1 MTAHNHDKYINI
13 AEFNTLAA
21 SVFGARLAQANFL
34 TKTDFD
40 SKLSSLNRKSTSNK
54 SKHLL
59 VENESKKL
67 KTFGSSYFICKSHFK
82 EDGTQNYLVFQPIYR
97 YFKRIAGVGNG
108 KYIYYWESKGLSDE
122 RINYIRTLNYSI
134 TQSSD
139 YYGTKSRVEFNGL
152 KQDSLT
158 FNHKRVVNIYIVYE
172 ISKSI
177 IIVITPHLKIVYL
190 DTKNADIE
198 RYGYSGY

>member
-1 MTAHNHDKYINI
+1 M
-13 AEFNTLAA
+13 
-21 SVFGARLAQANFL
+21 
-34 TKTDFD
+34 
-40 SKLSSLNRKSTSNK
+40 
-54 SKHLL
+54 
-59 VENESKKL
+59 
-67 KTFGSSYFICKSHFK
+67 
-82 EDGTQNYLVFQPIYR
+82 YR

-108 KYIYYWESKGLSDE
+108 KYIYYWQSKGLSDE

-152 KQDSLT
+152 KQDNLT

-177 IIVITPHLKIVYL
+177 IIVIIPHLKIVYLDIVYL

-198 RYGYSGY
+198 RYGYSGYWIGFDRHINFSFPGTGLCRNVIIFEVDMS

>member
-1 MTAHNHDKYINI
+1 MH
-13 AEFNTLAA
+13 
-21 SVFGARLAQANFL
+21 
-34 TKTDFD
+34 
-40 SKLSSLNRKSTSNK
+40 
-54 SKHLL
+54 
-59 VENESKKL
+59 
-67 KTFGSSYFICKSHFK
+67 
-82 EDGTQNYLVFQPIYR
+82 R

-108 KYIYYWESKGLSDE
+108 KYIYYWQSKGLSDE
-122 RINYIRTLNYSI
+122 RINYIRTLSYGI
-134 TQSSD
+134 TPSSD

-172 ISKSI
+172 MSKSI